1 MRRKGNHPPRPTR
14 LFALIA
20 VLLFAAAFAS
30 FLLLNSTNST
40 TTYAQQTY
48 TKYKAVSGYGVNICG
63 IKEADGKLRCW
74 GRISFKPIPNGGGRL
89 PTDGGYVS
97 VHSSEGNHC
106 ALKGDGTA
114 KCWGNSDNGRLDY
127 TEMAKIKY
135 HDLGFSFDHACWL
148 QRDDTTPANDQKVG
162 CAPLLVDTPWD
173 IEGADVP
180 TEIENYEFELGS
192 LVVAQDHSCALVK
205 DSDRSTAG
213 NQNQGTVECWGHQ
226 PDFPQIPVSVTFKQ
240 ISGMRK
246 HLCGIVRDADTN
258 ATGNQNEDTVQCYGR
273 NWDGVLDAPSGITFK
288 SLASGGVHTCGIV
301 KDSDLSTTGNQNED
315 TIKCWGNNSEDQTA
329 APIGTYKGLTSS
341 IENVFNKNGLRS
353 YSCAIT
359 IDSNP
364 NTAGNQNNGAIVCW
378 GGLGHV
384 NLDSGSSLDR
394 PLYPTADTDANF
406 PLPTL
411 PAPTPTPPP
420 PRDVIDNIGAGPYSM
435 CMVMEAG
442 DVYCTGRNMLG
453 EADPPEGTRV
463 RSVSVGYA
471 HTCAISHYG
480 QFGKKP
486 ENIREDD
493 YWIPNDSN
501 VVCWGDDSQGQS
513 SPPAGVFETVA
524 VGRWAT
530 CGVKNDGSIAC
541 WGRSSS
547 NLMTGIPT
555 DTDFVDL
562 KVGTLYHRGDDHA
575 CALDKDGNVSCWGRS
590 DNGQTTV
597 PSGMTFK
604 AIDAGLKTS
613 CGIVL
618 DSDTSDSDND
628 NENTVRCW
636 GEGYEN
642 IQIVD
647 EDTGPDPM
655 FHSIEDFPTDVE
667 FKEIATSYNATC
679 GILNEDYLDIPTDTD
694 HYSVADGVVSAW
706 PPPFTPKSRKGD
718 TPYCQ
723 GNRSTWAW
731 HRYPDYFNSPG
742 GPYPRYTSKRRDYYS
757 VSETGGK
764 PYRGIAASHNYV
776 CVIYFDGKV
785 DCDGQYAYKANAY
798 KAADPKPPVIAVP
811 TEDPN
816 TVPDDLTCNTVP
828 YNIVSAS
835 QGGRFPT
842 SGGTYYASV
851 PPAAL
856 DDGKIIGIRI
866 VEGPDASTI
875 AYPATGYKFLGNTY
889 PVTVKNAVDPNKCQ
903 NPSPSLEISRP
914 VDICIPKP
922 AGRGGR
928 WWDWRVYK
936 IVDDNGTLKS
946 SGNPIAGFSD
956 LGGAVCGEVYELP
969 ITVAAAAKPIPTPMP
984 THTPTPTPIIVDYVR
999 APTDDGDTDDDS
1011 DTNGLVG
1018 ERKLG
1023 TSALTKNVYVRV
1035 YEEAFR
1041 EASSLGRVWLEITKW
1056 DKPLVPLNL
1065 PSNIYEVSNLYVKID
1080 LLFKADGSATIDI
1093 GEGLDPPAEIC
1104 IEAPAGTEKK
1114 IFHLGDKPTALWRP
1128 LDPPS
1133 DTSLLTGVYGVNY
1146 GTGDYACGLTDTLS
1160 TFVATSIIATPTPV
1174 GGQLISRIVP
1184 KVSPIAV
1191 LAGDQVR
1198 LSVDVY
1204 GVQDILNNSL
1214 GDDVTFDWSVEPSG
1228 GSFEEADYRDDDDS
1242 VVDERE
1248 ALFTAPS
1255 QPGEYTVKVLLDKY
1269 ECRDD
1274 IGYDDGCFAEIEVK
1288 VRRTAATPSPTATP
1302 ANPAGEIPLVIVD
1315 DAGNQYEVFTP
1326 VDGGEF
1332 IGEDVSV
1339 VGDPGAVPNKEV
1351 IGVRADADGVA
1362 SNVGQTQDRVT
1373 LDGMYYRIA
1382 GVDAFGVR
1390 LKGYVLDDPLEV
1402 CVPVPDRLRRNISSL
1417 AMVSE
1422 RADGT
1427 FALLSSNVRLNA
1439 SGVSVCGALSELSA
1453 RVAVGHVGSPSGL
1466 PSPTPLP
1473 TPEAPDTGGNSPFST
1488 AALVLIL
1495 ALSISIGLMSWSL
1508 VRGRRGSF
1516 EP

>member
-1 MRRKGNHPPRPTR
+1 MRRKGNHPSRPTR

-20 VLLFAAAFAS
+20 VLFFAAAFAS
-30 FLLLNSTNST
+30 FLLLSSSSST
-40 TTYAQQTY
+40 TTSAQQTY

-301 KDSDLSTTGNQNED
+301 KDSDLSTTGIQNED

-411 PAPTPTPPP
+411 PPATPVPPP

-856 DDGKIIGIRI
+856 DDGKIIGIHMT
-866 VEGPDASTI
+866 EGQDASTI
-875 AYPATGYKFLGNTY
+875 ADPTTGYKFLGNTY

-984 THTPTPTPIIVDYVR
+984 THTPIPTATHTATPVTDVDAGNGFLIQEQIASRNTRVELYIRIRPESLTGCQQPNLKRWATTSSTAPSETVQAGNVFKVGDHYVEIKLTYGNNVDCTPI
-999 APTDDGDTDDDS
+999 
-1011 DTNGLVG
+1011 N
-1018 ERKLG
+1018 
-1023 TSALTKNVYVRV
+1023 
-1035 YEEAFR
+1035 
-1041 EASSLGRVWLEITKW
+1041 
-1056 DKPLVPLNL
+1056 
-1065 PSNIYEVSNLYVKID
+1065 
-1080 LLFKADGSATIDI
+1080 
-1093 GEGLDPPAEIC
+1093 PPAEVC
-1104 IEAPAGTEKK
+1104 IAAPNNPN
-1114 IFHLGDKPTALWRP
+1114 LPTIEESLYHRA
-1128 LDPPS
+1128 DPFSVWNKLAAIPKS
-1133 DTSLLTGVYGVNY
+1133 ELPVKYQSGFG
-1146 GTGDYACGLTDTLS
+1146 CGYVTDMS
-1160 TFVATSIIATPTPV
+1160 TFVATSIQGVPETSTPTPTPTPIT
-1174 GGQLISRIVP
+1174 GQRISRITP
-1184 KVSPIAV
+1184 KTNPITVS
-1191 LAGDQVR
+1191 AGDKVR
-1198 LSVDVY
+1198 LSVDIY
-1204 GVQDILNNSL
+1204 GVQDILDNSL

-1288 VRRTAATPSPTATP
+1288 VRRAAALPSPTATP

-1390 LKGYVLDDPLEV
+1390 LKGFVLDDPIEV

-1422 RADGT
+1422 RDDGT
-1427 FALLSSNVRLNA
+1427 FALLSSNVRLSD
-1439 SGVSVCGALSELSA
+1439 SGVNICGKLSQLSA
-1453 RVAVGHVGSPSGL
+1453 RIAVGQVGSPSGL